1 MNSKR
6 PRIVVFYGG
15 SAHNFD
21 LSSETGQWVCQY
33 IPREKYDVVPVE
45 ITPDG
50 KWKVPLG
57 SLPRSGPIGRM
68 MSMLSQAVQALSPTR
83 AIERLL
89 RQPVQGFMT
98 VVRGRGGDDG
108 SLHSL
113 GQALSVPV
121 VGSPYDT
128 CQVTSNKH
136 MFVKTLGDM
145 VDTPYT
151 ERFRPR
157 DSVEATVDD
166 IRDRFMLPLFIKPI
180 TEEGSFGVEY
190 IESLDELGAAIGKQ
204 HDSNLIVQ
212 ERLPGQELSIS
223 LTQDSRGKVYALPP
237 TIIVPQKAMFYD
249 HLAKRRSGRARL
261 HTPQATDNPI
271 MVEAATIARDVYDEL
286 GCQGLVT
293 IDMVAGEDLVDVLE
307 VNTVPTMTEMT
318 PLKHQ
323 LKAAGLHPATLFDHL
338 LGRALN
344 G

>member
-1 MNSKR
+1 MPNKR
-6 PRIVVFYGG
+6 PRVALFYGG
-15 SAHNFD
+15 SANNFD
-21 LSSETGQWVCQY
+21 LSAETGQWICQY
-33 IPREKYDVVPVE
+33 LPREKYDVVPVE
-45 ITPDG
+45 VTPDG

-57 SLPRSGPIGRM
+57 SLPRSGPVGRI
-68 MSMLSQAVQALSPTR
+68 MSMLSQAVQALSPTK
-83 AIERLL
+83 AMERLL
-89 RQPVQGFMT
+89 HQPVQVFMT

-136 MFVKTLGDM
+136 IFAKTLNDI

-157 DSVEATVDD
+157 GSVEETMDD
-166 IRDRFMLPLFIKPI
+166 IRDRFMLPLFIKPT

-190 IESLDELGAAIGKQ
+190 IESLDELGATIGKNR
-204 HDSNLIVQ
+204 DSNLIVQ
-212 ERLPGQELSIS
+212 ERLPGQELSVS
-223 LTQDSRGKVYALPP
+223 LIQDTRGKIHALPP
-237 TIIVPQKAMFYD
+237 TIIVPQKALFYD
-249 HLAKRRSGRARL
+249 HLAKRRPGRALL
-261 HTPQATDNPI
+261 HTPTASDNAI
-271 MVEAATIARDVYDEL
+271 FQEAETIAREIYDEL
-286 GCQGLVT
+286 GCQGLVS
-293 IDMVAGEDLVDVLE
+293 IDMVAGDDLIDVLE

-323 LKAAGLHPATLFDHL
+323 LKKAGLHPATLFDNL